1 MMPVWKP
8 VYKPVYKAMPAV
20 VTPAVVTPTA
30 AVATKGAAAASGS
43 SQASVSKQTIIQNNN
58 QIANLQNST
67 GATVTFGRLPPTDGS
82 IQGDGRQTGQSNTA
96 SNSNVVIKS
105 VNISPAVAFDNATA
119 NATSV
124 TG

>member
-8 VYKPVYKAMPAV
+8 VYKAMPAVVTPAV

-67 GATVTFGRLPPTDGS
+67 GATVTFAS
-82 IQGDGRQTGQSNTA
+82 QQNTA

>member
-43 SQASVSKQTIIQNNN
+43 SQASVSTQIINQTNTQSVTGNGNN
-58 QIANLQNST
+58 
-67 GATVTFGRLPPTDGS
+67 VTFDS
-82 IQGDGRQTGQSNTA
+82 QSNSA
-96 SNSNVVIKS
+96 SNSNTVIKS
-105 VNISPAVAFDNATA
+105 LNINTAVAWNNSTA
-119 NATSV
+119 KAVSEV
-124 TG
+124 E

>member
-43 SQASVSKQTIIQNNN
+43 SQASVSKQTIVQNNV
-58 QIANLQNST
+58 QVANLQNST
-67 GATVTFGRLPPTDGS
+67 GATVTFAP
-82 IQGDGRQTGQSNTA
+82 QTNTA
-96 SNSNVVIKS
+96 TNTNTVIKS
-105 VNISPAVAFDNATA
+105 LDINTAVAWNNSTA
-119 NATSV
+119 KAVSAV
-124 TG
+124 E

>member
-43 SQASVSKQTIIQNNN
+43 SQASVSTQTIN
-58 QIANLQNST
+58 QTNTQSVT
-67 GATVTFGRLPPTDGS
+67 GNINTVTFGGLPVDGS
-82 IQGDGRQTGQSNTA
+82 AQGVPLGQSNTA
-96 SNSNVVIKS
+96 SNSNVVIKNLD
-105 VNISPAVAFDNATA
+105 VNAAVAWNNSTA
-119 NATSV
+119 IAAS
-124 TG
+124 GIE